1 MARARNPD
9 KLNQDK
15 VTMYVYKALL
25 RDLRLTH
32 AEYCM
37 SDDGHKMTYTKFV
50 NEVIERGLSDYI
62 ISRRGDN
69 GRDVS

>member
-15 VTMYVYKALL
+15 VTMYIYKALL
-25 RDLRLTH
+25 RELRLIH

-37 SDDGHKMTYTKFV
+37 NDDEHKMTYTKFV
-50 NEVIERGLSDYI
+50 NDIIKRGLSDYT

-69 GRDVS
+69 GRDIY

>member
-15 VTMYVYKALL
+15 VTMYIYKTLL
-25 RDLRLTH
+25 RELRLTH

-37 SDDGHKMTYTKFV
+37 RDDEHKMTYTKFV
-50 NEVIERGLSDYI
+50 NDIIERGLSDYI
-62 ISRRGDN
+62 ISRRGEN
-69 GRDVS
+69 GHDIS